1 MKTSNKHM
9 HPNLDHNSIGGT
21 FFTLTT
27 FLLSYFQLENATR
40 IGLMLIS
47 AGVGI
52 TTLIYNIKKIK
63 NIDKNE
69 KS

>member
-1 MKTSNKHM
+1 MKQSKKYM
-9 HPNLDHNSIGGT
+9 HPNLDNNSIGGT
-21 FFTLTT
+21 FFTLST
-27 FLLSYFQLENATR
+27 FLLSYFQIETATR
-40 IGLMLIS
+40 MGLMLIS

-69 KS
+69 KP